1 MEPTERIAVVRE
13 GLRDMYERYAQ
24 LVEGLE
30 DASILLPGSEWTIRE
45 AAVHVSGGPRRYGA
59 LVTGDVDLSNVQL
72 DKKVLD
78 ARQRS
83 LIADN
88 AETDLKRLA
97 DETRGSIEHFLKVT
111 DGLPP
116 DHPIAYYAGLRP
128 TFGDMVPVLLGEPLV
143 HGYDIA
149 TAAGRPW
156 PIDPRYAALVVG
168 AYRILYPALFQPGA
182 AGGLEASYSIDV
194 PGTKPFVVRISQG
207 TYEELPAGPS
217 VDCVISMDP
226 VTALLLTTGR
236 LSQWPAI
243 ALGRLTFSGDRPELG
258 PRFVE
263 LFVFP

>member
-24 LVEGLE
+24 LIEGLE
-30 DASILLPGSEWTIRE
+30 DGSIPVPGSEWTIRE
-45 AAVHVSGGPRRYGA
+45 AAVHVSGGPLRYGA
-59 LVTGDVDLSNVQL
+59 VVTGDVDLSNVPV

-78 ARQRS
+78 ARMRS

-97 DETRGSIEHFLKVT
+97 DETRDSIEHFLKVT

-128 TFGDMVPVLLGEPLV
+128 TFAEMVPLLLGEPLV

-149 TAAGRPW
+149 IVAGRPW

-168 AYRILYPALFQPGA
+168 GYRVLSPVLFQPA
-182 AGGLEASYSIDV
+182 AAAGLEATYRIDV
-194 PGTKPFVVRISQG
+194 PGTEPFVVRIEG
-207 TYEELPAGPS
+207 ADYEELPGVTYA
-217 VDCVISMDP
+217 DCLISMDP
-226 VTALLLTTGR
+226 VTALLTATGR

-243 ALGRLTFSGDRPELG
+243 ALGRLTFSGDRAEVG
-258 PRFVE
+258 PRFFD

>member
-1 MEPTERIAVVRE
+1 MEPTEKIAVVRE
-13 GLRDMYERYAQ
+13 GLRDQYERYAQ

-30 DASILLPGSEWTIRE
+30 DASIPLPPSEWTIRE
-45 AAVHVSGGPRRYGA
+45 AAVHVSGGPRRYSA
-59 LVTGDVDLSNVQL
+59 LVLGDVDLSNVPL
-72 DKKVLD
+72 DKEFLD

-88 AETDLKRLA
+88 AETDLKKLA
-97 DETRGSIEHFLKVT
+97 DETRASIEHFLKVT

-128 TFGDMVPVLLGEPLV
+128 VFGDMVPVLLGEPLV

-168 AYRILYPALFQPGA
+168 GYRVVSPALFQPA
-182 AGGLEASYSIDV
+182 AAVGLEATYRIDV
-194 PGTKPFVVRISQG
+194 PGTNPLVVRIAG
-207 TYEELPAGPS
+207 GAYEELPGAPS
-217 VDCVISMDP
+217 ADCLISMDP
-226 VTALLLTTGR
+226 ATALLTTTGR

-243 ALGRLTFSGDRPELG
+243 ALGRLTFSGDRPEIG
-258 PRFVE
+258 PRFFD